1 MMIPCNNATQVNPA
15 AMLSGI
21 RMRDGNT
28 VSRSLCRNKY
38 VHSRS
43 VHQTS
48 RRRRRFLV
56 EDDNG
61 HEGFI
66 AEEDEET
73 FWGLEEN
80 DAFSARK
87 VLGRSL
93 SFGKGTKSRSKKGG
107 QKEHRRRQGLRG
119 QRIRGSLRRG
129 ILGKRQRQE
138 RKYPFNGNNGPPAY
152 DNDKGN
158 DGRIK
163 ASPRHSPPLQRKQKN
178 NPPSSRLLLTSH
190 SLHE

>member
-1 MMIPCNNATQVNPA
+1 
-15 AMLSGI
+15 
-21 RMRDGNT
+21 MRDGNT
-28 VSRSLCRNKY
+28 VSRSLCRKKY

-56 EDDNG
+56 E
-61 HEGFI
+61 EGFI

-73 FWGLEEN
+73 FWGLKEN

-107 QKEHRRRQGLRG
+107 QKEHRQRQGLRG

-138 RKYPFNGNNGPPAY
+138 RKYPFNGNNGSPAY
-152 DNDKGN
+152 DNEKGN
-158 DGRIK
+158 DGKDKGKSKTFATVAKKTKEQPAIQQ
-163 ASPRHSPPLQRKQKN
+163 AAADLSQ
-178 NPPSSRLLLTSH
+178 PSRVTKIGRTG
-190 SLHE
+190 